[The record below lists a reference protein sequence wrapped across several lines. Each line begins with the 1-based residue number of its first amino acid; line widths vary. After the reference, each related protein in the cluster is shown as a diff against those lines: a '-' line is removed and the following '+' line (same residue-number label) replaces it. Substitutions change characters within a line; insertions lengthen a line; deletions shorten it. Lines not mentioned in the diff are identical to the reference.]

1 MNDHF
6 EFHLETCCKTYSY
19 SYQIIEN
26 FPGTGYNDDGTIDF
40 AMSKVRKEREDI
52 WIRKM
57 RTLFPY
63 GLCEKARKKVNDCS
77 VVHEAVG
84 KSFFGYPIPRRG
96 VRPNRSRVNGNR
108 SESILSCDDFFAHL
122 EEILTSDIFHSFN
135 RIRILL
141 NKAKKKVLKNIAF
154 YILNRT
160 NYTFYPEREQWYSYI
175 LDTINTKLFKP
186 TSNPPKKTAPE
197 NVCTI
202 RFINKG
208 MEEIKISEIMRHAD
222 TIKALP
228 NKLQND
234 EAIPKVV
241 MKLDSP
247 IRNKI
252 MNYEETVKSIEHITE
267 GNISM
272 SLNSES
278 SSLFPCTCSE
288 STFSDP
294 HHGHI
299 VTGDLRII
307 ENAKLRKLFSK
318 GPNYREN
325 KTVNYGKCLK
335 EITLALEASVSSM
348 AGKYKLE
355 TNTFDD
361 WKALILAKVAQKIR
375 KLKISRKPQ
384 QTKPILKDEEVIQ
397 YLKDLHSRF
406 VIVPIDKAANNVSII
421 CKRFY
426 VMRLLKEVGAIGKS
440 DPTYEIS
447 NINPVELINDDVMLC
462 ERYGL
467 KIEEG
472 QKTLPIMYWT
482 PKMHYTPSR
491 ARFIVSSAKCS
502 TKPISRLVSN
512 AFKLIF
518 NQIQNFHASS
528 KFYKNYNRFWV
539 INNSKPLIERLDVIN
554 TRKKAKDI
562 STFDFSTL
570 YTKLPHDDLLRV
582 LNSQIDFVFDGGT
595 NKYLGYSDNKVFWKR
610 KAARKGTI
618 SRFQLKA
625 LVKHLITRTYFMVG
639 NLTIKQSI
647 GIPMGIDPA
656 PFWANLYL
664 YFYEHQ
670 FITSLMRTD
679 KRRARMFINACRFI
693 DDECNIN
700 DLGEFSRSYH
710 EIYPSEL
717 ELKCEHQGSHATFL
731 DLYIQIIDGIFV
743 YKLFDKRDEFP
754 FSIVR
759 MPDLSGNLPSFI
771 FYGSIMSE
779 FLRIARCTRQVEDFI
794 PRAKS
799 LCERMVAQGGSKKVV
814 LKQINKAMSR
824 HPEPFQKF
832 SLPTA
837 EIIRKLS

>member
-1 MNDHF
+1 MPTQTRLQARAAQTADLVTSPRASPPRRMIRSRQGNAGVIVNSDEGGPSFIVAVGRTSETRLKFGSCKDTRCKTCPTFVKSDTFRSNVTNHEYNVINHTGEVLTCHTQNIIYLLTCLGCGVQYVGETIWPFHKRNNQHRTEMNDHF

-52 WIRKM
+52 WIRRM

-96 VRPNRSRVNGNR
+96 ARPNRSRANGNR
-108 SESILSCDDFFAHL
+108 SESILSCDEFFAHL

-160 NYTFYPEREQWYSYI
+160 NYTFYPEREQWYLYI

-186 TSNPPKKTAPE
+186 TSTPPKKTAPE

-228 NKLQND
+228 DKLQND
-234 EAIPKVV
+234 EATPKVV

-252 MNYEETVKSIEHITE
+252 LNYQETVKSIQHITE
-267 GNISM
+267 GDVSI

-335 EITLALEASVSSM
+335 EITVALEACVSSL
-348 AGKYKLE
+348 AVKYQLE
-355 TNTFDD
+355 TSTFDS
-361 WKALILAKVAQKIR
+361 WKALILGKVAEKIH
-375 KLKISRKPQ
+375 KLKVSRKPQ
-384 QTKPILKDEEVIQ
+384 QTKPILKDENVIQ
-397 YLKDLHSRF
+397 YLKDLHSRY

-426 VMRLLKEVGAIGKS
+426 VLRLLKEVG
-440 DPTYEIS
+440 T
-447 NINPVELINDDVMLC
+447 V
-462 ERYGL
+462 
-467 KIEEG
+467 
-472 QKTLPIMYWT
+472 
-482 PKMHYTPSR
+482 
-491 ARFIVSSAKCS
+491 
-502 TKPISRLVSN
+502 
-512 AFKLIF
+512 IF
-518 NQIQNFHASS
+518 N
-528 KFYKNYNRFWV
+528 
-539 INNSKPLIERLDVIN
+539 
-554 TRKKAKDI
+554 
-562 STFDFSTL
+562 
-570 YTKLPHDDLLRV
+570 
-582 LNSQIDFVFDGGT
+582 
-595 NKYLGYSDNKVFWKR
+595 
-610 KAARKGTI
+610 
-618 SRFQLKA
+618 
-625 LVKHLITRTYFMVG
+625 
-639 NLTIKQSI
+639 
-647 GIPMGIDPA
+647 
-656 PFWANLYL
+656 
-664 YFYEHQ
+664 
-670 FITSLMRTD
+670 
-679 KRRARMFINACRFI
+679 
-693 DDECNIN
+693 
-700 DLGEFSRSYH
+700 
-710 EIYPSEL
+710 
-717 ELKCEHQGSHATFL
+717 
-731 DLYIQIIDGIFV
+731 
-743 YKLFDKRDEFP
+743 
-754 FSIVR
+754 
-759 MPDLSGNLPSFI
+759 
-771 FYGSIMSE
+771 
-779 FLRIARCTRQVEDFI
+779 
-794 PRAKS
+794 
-799 LCERMVAQGGSKKVV
+799 
-814 LKQINKAMSR
+814 
-824 HPEPFQKF
+824 
-832 SLPTA
+832 
-837 EIIRKLS
+837 